1 MTHLEKAQRLE
12 NEDPVK
18 SRRDRFHVP
27 RGKNGEELV
36 YFCGNSLG
44 LMPKQV
50 EADLQAELEDWR
62 DLAVDGHH
70 HARRPWFPYHESFRE
85 TGARLVGANPGE
97 VVFMNTL
104 TANLHFLMASFYRPN
119 GKKTRILSDAPTFP
133 SDIYALQSQIR
144 WHGGDIDRD
153 MLVLHPKEG
162 ASCLEDDDIVA
173 AIHENADEIAMVML
187 AGVNFL
193 TGQAYDLKAISAA
206 CQQHAIPFGV
216 DLAHAAGNLHLKLH
230 EDGVDFA
237 AWCTYKYVNCGP
249 GAVAAAFVHEK
260 HANDKDLVRLAGWWG
275 NDPATRFQM
284 DEMTDFVP
292 HPGAEGWQVSNP
304 PIFSMTPLHASLAI
318 FDEVGIGSLRERSLR
333 MTGFLEECIRE
344 IGDDHYSIITPS
356 NPQSRGSQISL
367 RVHENAPALRESLQ
381 EAGIVT
387 DFRPPDVIR
396 IAPTPLYNTY
406 EEIARFASVL
416 SERAGVGS

>member
-133 SDIYALQSQIR
+133 SDKIGR
-144 WHGGDIDRD
+144 
-153 MLVLHPKEG
+153 
-162 ASCLEDDDIVA
+162 
-173 AIHENADEIAMVML
+173 
-187 AGVNFL
+187 
-193 TGQAYDLKAISAA
+193 
-206 CQQHAIPFGV
+206 
-216 DLAHAAGNLHLKLH
+216 AH
-230 EDGVDFA
+230 V
-237 AWCTYKYVNCGP
+237 
-249 GAVAAAFVHEK
+249 
-260 HANDKDLVRLAGWWG
+260 
-275 NDPATRFQM
+275 
-284 DEMTDFVP
+284 
-292 HPGAEGWQVSNP
+292 
-304 PIFSMTPLHASLAI
+304 
-318 FDEVGIGSLRERSLR
+318 
-333 MTGFLEECIRE
+333 
-344 IGDDHYSIITPS
+344 
-356 NPQSRGSQISL
+356 
-367 RVHENAPALRESLQ
+367 
-381 EAGIVT
+381 
-387 DFRPPDVIR
+387 
-396 IAPTPLYNTY
+396 
-406 EEIARFASVL
+406 
-416 SERAGVGS
+416 

>member
-1 MTHLEKAQRLE
+1 ML
-12 NEDPVK
+12 
-18 SRRDRFHVP
+18 
-27 RGKNGEELV
+27 
-36 YFCGNSLG
+36 
-44 LMPKQV
+44 
-50 EADLQAELEDWR
+50 
-62 DLAVDGHH
+62 
-70 HARRPWFPYHESFRE
+70 FR
-85 TGARLVGANPGE
+85 
-97 VVFMNTL
+97 
-104 TANLHFLMASFYRPN
+104 S
-119 GKKTRILSDAPTFP
+119 
-133 SDIYALQSQIR
+133 
-144 WHGGDIDRD
+144 
-153 MLVLHPKEG
+153 
-162 ASCLEDDDIVA
+162 
-173 AIHENADEIAMVML
+173 
-187 AGVNFL
+187 
-193 TGQAYDLKAISAA
+193 
-206 CQQHAIPFGV
+206 
-216 DLAHAAGNLHLKLH
+216 
-230 EDGVDFA
+230 
-237 AWCTYKYVNCGP
+237 
-249 GAVAAAFVHEK
+249 
-260 HANDKDLVRLAGWWG
+260 VRLAGWWG

-318 FDEVGIGSLRERSLR
+318 FDEVGIDSLRERSLR

-356 NPQSRGSQISL
+356 NPQSRGAQISL